1 MAVDRVLMKLMVWV
15 FAVCLLATSVVHAQ
29 PARQDYRLNDAQ
41 LEAVLEQYAKAGV
54 DLPTEAR
61 AISEAWAAGERG
73 RVRELADRFISA
85 APGTFPSEYYAGRLR
100 ADGHYSKYKLF
111 VAQQGSPLLARK
123 ELLLAIENGHFPA
136 AEELVEG
143 ILTGDSF
150 SSNLAQSM
158 EKSQL
163 QSLLRTG
170 ALLGGP
176 MSAAALGFTQ
186 LGDPMDA
193 EEKLYWMMLAV
204 MRDKSVKSDR
214 RTQLLNS
221 IISRAGEA
229 KAIASLRKFA
239 IAGIPFPDGGGLPGR
254 GIEEVLFVES
264 DLQGSMGT
272 AVGMTVD
279 FQKAPPESLP
289 IRDQFDMQ
297 STIVPTI
304 STSDVYLLYFAG
316 TPPPTHRAVKK
327 SKREIMA
334 ELKPGDKVFVNCGGL
349 AHVTILYRRSAE
361 TGELLFLDPL
371 HQFWQPSHNSC
382 VTNYQLKHERA
393 NRYLTVVKEA
403 DVENMLQ
410 AAFTFRRALKE

>member
-1 MAVDRVLMKLMVWV
+1 MMRMVRVL
-15 FAVCLLATSVVHAQ
+15 AACLLTANVVHAQ

-41 LEAVLEQYAKAGV
+41 LEAVLKHYG
-54 DLPTEAR
+54 DTGGGLPPEAR
-61 AISEAWAAGERG
+61 AISDAWAAGERG

-100 ADGHYSKYKLF
+100 ADGHYHKYKLL
-111 VAQQGSPLLARK
+111 VAQQGSPFLARK
-123 ELLLAIENGHFPA
+123 ELLLAIEHGHFPA

-150 SSNLAQSM
+150 SRDLAQSM
-158 EKSQL
+158 DKSQL
-163 QSLLRTG
+163 QSVLQTG

-176 MSAAALGFTQ
+176 MSAAALGLTQ

-193 EEKLYWMMLAV
+193 DEKLYWMMLAI
-204 MRDKSVKSDR
+204 MRDKSLASGQ

-221 IISRAGEA
+221 IVSRAGEA
-229 KAIASLRKFA
+229 KAIDSLRKFA
-239 IAGIPFPDGGGLPGR
+239 IAGVPFPDSGGLPGR

-264 DLQGSMGT
+264 DLRGSMGT
-272 AVGMTVD
+272 AAGMTVD
-279 FQKAPPESLP
+279 FQQAPPESLP

-316 TPPPTHRAVKK
+316 TPPPTHRALKK

-334 ELKPGDKVFVNCGGL
+334 ELKPGDRVFVNCGGL
-349 AHVTILYRRSAE
+349 AHVTILYRRNAG

-382 VTNYQLKHERA
+382 VTSYQLKHERA

-403 DVENMLQ
+403 EVEEMLQ
-410 AAFTFRRALKE
+410 AAFTFRRRLKE